1 LLNNKETKQ
10 RRLKSLPKIL
20 RRVAYPVEPL
30 GFNFVSNRQP
40 TPLFDGIRD
49 RLGKK
54 PSLPGRLDDG
64 QENELQCVRKTATPQ
79 SGRLDPFISIV

>member
-30 GFNFVSNRQP
+30 GFMFVQNDLPPS
-40 TPLFDGIRD
+40 LLDGIRD
-49 RLGKK
+49 
-54 PSLPGRLDDG
+54 
-64 QENELQCVRKTATPQ
+64 
-79 SGRLDPFISIV
+79 